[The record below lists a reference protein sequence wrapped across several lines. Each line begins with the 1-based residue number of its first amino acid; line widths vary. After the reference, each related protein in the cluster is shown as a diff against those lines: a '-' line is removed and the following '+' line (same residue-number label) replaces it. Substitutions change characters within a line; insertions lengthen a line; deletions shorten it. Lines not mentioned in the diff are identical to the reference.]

1 MRQVNNYLATIVL
14 PLIWMSLT
22 GTFTLV
28 NFALGFVLSSIAV
41 WLLGS
46 PSEVPLVFY
55 LARLWRFLCFQAYF
69 LRELVKANLRV
80 AWEVLTPKHHMRPAI
95 IAIPLDAESDLQ
107 ITILANFIT
116 LTPGTLSLDV
126 SPDRKT
132 LYVHAMYVDDVNAF
146 RREIKEELE
155 RRVIE
160 VFS

>member
-1 MRQVNNYLATIVL
+1 MKQINTYLGTIVL
-14 PLIWMSLT
+14 PLIWMALT
-22 GTFTLV
+22 GTFTLG

-46 PSEVPLVFY
+46 RSDVAFIGY
-55 LARLWRFLCFQAYF
+55 IARLWRFLSFQVF
-69 LRELVKANLRV
+69 FVKELVKANLRV
-80 AWEVLTPKHHMRPAI
+80 AWEVMTPKHHMRPAI
-95 IAIPLDAESDLQ
+95 IAIPLDTESDLQ

-132 LYVHAMYVDDVNAF
+132 LYVHAMYVDDVDIF
-146 RREIKEELE
+146 RREIKEQIE

>member
-1 MRQVNNYLATIVL
+1 MKRTNTYLGTIVL
-14 PLIWMSLT
+14 PLIWMALT
-22 GTFTLV
+22 GTFTLA
-28 NFALGFVLSSIAV
+28 NFALGFGLSSIAV

-46 PSEVPLVFY
+46 RSEVAYIEY
-55 LARLWRFLCFQAYF
+55 LSRLWHFLRFQAF
-69 LRELVKANLRV
+69 FVKELVKANLRV

-132 LYVHAMYVDDVNAF
+132 LYVHAMYVDDVDAF
-146 RREIKEELE
+146 RREIKEKLE
-155 RRVIE
+155 QRVIE

>member
-1 MRQVNNYLATIVL
+1 MKRINTYLGTIVL

-22 GTFTLV
+22 GTFTLR
-28 NFALGFVLSSIAV
+28 NFAVGFVLSSIAI

-46 PSEVPLVFY
+46 RSDVALVIY
-55 LARLWRFLCFQAYF
+55 LGRLWQF
-69 LRELVKANLRV
+69 LRFNAFFIRELIKANLRV
-80 AWEVLTPKHHMRPAI
+80 AWEVLTPKDHMRPAI
-95 IAIPLDAESDLQ
+95 VAIPLDAESDLQ

-132 LYVHAMYVDDVNAF
+132 LYVHAMYVDDVDQF
-146 RREIKEELE
+146 RWEIKENLE
-155 RRVIE
+155 KRVME

>member
-1 MRQVNNYLATIVL
+1 MKRINTYMGTIVL

-22 GTFTLV
+22 GTFTLR
-28 NFALGFVLSSIAV
+28 NFAVGFVLSSIAI

-46 PSEVPLVFY
+46 RSDVAFVVY
-55 LARLWRFLCFQAYF
+55 LGRLWQF
-69 LRELVKANLRV
+69 LRFNAFFIWELVMANLRV

-95 IAIPLDAESDLQ
+95 VAIPLDAESDLQ

-132 LYVHAMYVDDVNAF
+132 LYVHAMYVDDVDQF
-146 RREIKEELE
+146 RREIKEHLE
-155 RRVIE
+155 KRVIE

>member
-1 MRQVNNYLATIVL
+1 MKQINTYLGTVVL

-22 GTFTLV
+22 GTFTLR
-28 NFALGFVLSSIAV
+28 NFAVGFVLSSIAI

-46 PSEVPLVFY
+46 RSDVALVVY
-55 LARLWRFLCFQAYF
+55 LGRLWQFLRFQAF
-69 LRELVKANLRV
+69 FIRELVKANLRV
-80 AWEVLTPKHHMRPAI
+80 AWEVITPKHHMRPAI
-95 IAIPLDAESDLQ
+95 IAIPLDANSDLQ

-132 LYVHAMYVDDVNAF
+132 LYVHAMYVDDVDAF
-146 RREIKEELE
+146 RREIKDQLE
-155 RRVIE
+155 KRVIE

>member
-1 MRQVNNYLATIVL
+1 MRQINTYLGTIVL

-22 GTFTLV
+22 GVFTLL
-28 NFALGFVLSSIAV
+28 NFAVGFVLSSIAI

-46 PSEVPLVFY
+46 RSEVAFVVY
-55 LARLWRFLCFQAYF
+55 LGRLWRFLRFQAF
-69 LRELVKANLRV
+69 FIRELIKANLRV

-107 ITILANFIT
+107 ISILANFIT

-126 SPDRKT
+126 SPDRKK
-132 LYVHAMYVDDVNAF
+132 LYVHAMYVDDLDAF
-146 RREIKEELE
+146 RQEIKEKLE
-155 RRVIE
+155 KRVIE

>member
-1 MRQVNNYLATIVL
+1 MRQINTYLGTIVL

-22 GTFTLV
+22 GVFTLL
-28 NFALGFVLSSIAV
+28 NFAVGFVLSSIAI

-46 PSEVPLVFY
+46 RSEVAFVVY
-55 LARLWRFLCFQAYF
+55 LGRLWLFLRFQAF
-69 LRELVKANLRV
+69 FIRELIKANLRV

-107 ITILANFIT
+107 ISILANFIT

-126 SPDRKT
+126 SPDRKK
-132 LYVHAMYVDDVNAF
+132 LYVHAMYVDDLDAF
-146 RREIKEELE
+146 RQEIKEKLE
-155 RRVIE
+155 KRVIE

>member
-1 MRQVNNYLATIVL
+1 MKQVNTYLGTIVL

-22 GTFTLV
+22 GTFTLR
-28 NFALGFVLSSIAV
+28 NFAVGFVISSIAI

-46 PSEVPLVFY
+46 RSDVAFIVY
-55 LARLWRFLCFQAYF
+55 LGRLWRFLRFNVF
-69 LRELVKANLRV
+69 FIRELVKANLRV

-95 IAIPLDAESDLQ
+95 IAIPLDVESDLQ

-126 SPDRKT
+126 SPDRRT
-132 LYVHAMYVDDVNAF
+132 LYVHAMYVDDVEGF
-146 RREIKEELE
+146 RREIKEDLE
-155 RRVIE
+155 KRVIE

>member
-1 MRQVNNYLATIVL
+1 MKQINTYLGTIVL

-22 GTFTLV
+22 GTFTLF
-28 NFALGFVLSSIAV
+28 NFAVGFVLSSIAI

-46 PSEVPLVFY
+46 RTDVAFVVY
-55 LARLWRFLCFQAYF
+55 LGRLWQFLRFNAFF
-69 LRELVKANLRV
+69 IRELVKANMRV
-80 AWEVLTPKHHMRPAI
+80 AWEVITPKHHMRPAI
-95 IAIPLDAESDLQ
+95 IAIPLDLESDLQ

-132 LYVHAMYVDDVNAF
+132 LYVHTMYVDDVDAF
-146 RREIKEELE
+146 RREIKENLE
-155 RRVIE
+155 RRVLE

>member
-1 MRQVNNYLATIVL
+1 MKQINTYLGTIVL
-14 PLIWMSLT
+14 PLLWMSFT
-22 GTFTLV
+22 GTFTLL
-28 NFALGFVLSSIAV
+28 NFAVGFVLSSIAI

-46 PSEVPLVFY
+46 RSDVAFVVY
-55 LARLWRFLCFQAYF
+55 LGRLWQFIRFNAFF
-69 LRELVKANLRV
+69 IRELLKANLRV

-95 IAIPLDAESDLQ
+95 IAIPLDADSDLQ

-132 LYVHAMYVDDVNAF
+132 LYVHAMYVDDVEEF
-146 RREIKEELE
+146 RREIKEDLE
-155 RRVIE
+155 KRVIE

>member
-1 MRQVNNYLATIVL
+1 MKQINTYLGTVIL
-14 PLIWMSLT
+14 PLIWMALT
-22 GTFTLV
+22 GTFTLA

-46 PSEVPLVFY
+46 RSEVAFIAY
-55 LARLWRFLCFQAYF
+55 LGRLWRFLGFQAF
-69 LRELVKANLRV
+69 FIKELVKANLRV
-80 AWEVLTPKHHMRPAI
+80 AWEVLTPKHHMRPGI

-132 LYVHAMYVDDVNAF
+132 LYVHAMYVENVDAF
-146 RREIKEELE
+146 RREIKEQLE